1 MVAGGLAARVRPM
14 PLPLLMDLV
23 KRSADYLVAHGIA
36 NGRREA
42 EWIFGEGLGLTRL
55 ELYTRFDMPL
65 DDGEVARLRE
75 LVQRRGRREP
85 LAYVLGNQEF
95 CGLKLTITPAVL
107 VPRPET
113 EELVGRVLEDAPST
127 ALRLLDVGTGS
138 GALALAF
145 AHERPAWSV
154 SASDV
159 SAEALAVAEGNARRL
174 GLAVSF
180 HRGDLAADLP
190 GPFEVVVANLPYIGE
205 SERGECDPELAFEPA
220 LALFADDEGMAC
232 MRRLIA
238 DAGRLLAPGGRLW
251 LEHGW
256 RQRQALADACRQHGL
271 VAQTFPDLVGRDR
284 FTRVARPERS

>member
-1 MVAGGLAARVRPM
+1 MS
-14 PLPLLMDLV
+14 LPLLMDLV
-23 KRSADYLVAHGIA
+23 KRSADYLVGHGIA

-42 EWIFGEGLGLTRL
+42 EWIFSEGLNLTRL

-65 DDGEVARLRE
+65 DETEVGRLRE

-95 CGLKLTITPAVL
+95 CGLKLTVTPAVL

-113 EELVGRVLEDAPST
+113 EELVERVLADAPE
-127 ALRLLDVGTGS
+127 AAVRLLDIGTGS

-145 AHERPAWSV
+145 AHARPGWRVEAT
-154 SASDV
+154 DV
-159 SAEALAVAEGNARRL
+159 SADALAVATANAARL
-174 GLAVSF
+174 GLAVAF
-180 HRGDLAADLP
+180 HHGDLARHLQ
-190 GPFEVVVANLPYIGE
+190 GPFDLIIANLPYVGE
-205 SERGECDPELAFEPA
+205 AERVECDPELAFEPQV
-220 LALFADDEGMAC
+220 ALFAGADGMDC

-256 RQRQALADACRQHGL
+256 RQREALAAVCAQHGL
-271 VAQTFPDLVGRDR
+271 VAQTISDLAGRDR
-284 FTRVARPERS
+284 FTRVTRPAAV

>member
-1 MVAGGLAARVRPM
+1 MS
-14 PLPLLMDLV
+14 LPLLMDLV
-23 KRSADYLVAHGIA
+23 KRSADYLVGHGIA

-42 EWIFGEGLGLTRL
+42 EWIFSEGLNLTRL

-65 DDGEVARLRE
+65 DEAEVGRLRE

-95 CGLKLTITPAVL
+95 CGLKLTVTPAVL

-113 EELVGRVLEDAPST
+113 EELVERVLADAPD
-127 ALRLLDVGTGS
+127 AVVRLLDVGTGS

-145 AHERPAWSV
+145 AHARPGWRVEAT
-154 SASDV
+154 DV
-159 SAEALAVAEGNARRL
+159 STDALAVATANAARL
-174 GLAVSF
+174 GLAVAF
-180 HRGDLAADLP
+180 HRGDLATHLH
-190 GPFEVVVANLPYIGE
+190 GPFDLIVANLPYVGE
-205 SERGECDPELAFEPA
+205 TERGECDPELAFEPQV
-220 LALFADDEGMAC
+220 ALFAGAEGMDC

-256 RQRQALADACRQHGL
+256 RQREALAVACTRHGL
-271 VAQTFPDLVGRDR
+271 VAQTIPDLAGRDR
-284 FTRVARPERS
+284 FTRITRPAAV